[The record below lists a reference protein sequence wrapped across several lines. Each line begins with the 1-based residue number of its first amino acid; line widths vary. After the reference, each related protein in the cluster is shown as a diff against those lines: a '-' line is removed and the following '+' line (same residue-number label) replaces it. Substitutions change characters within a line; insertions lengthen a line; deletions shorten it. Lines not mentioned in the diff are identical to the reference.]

1 LTAANLLAEHATS
14 GIEIGNGHLDDLLR
28 LFTG

>member
-1 LTAANLLAEHATS
+1 MAEHATS
-14 GIEIGNGHLDDLLR
+14 GIEIGSGHLDDLLR